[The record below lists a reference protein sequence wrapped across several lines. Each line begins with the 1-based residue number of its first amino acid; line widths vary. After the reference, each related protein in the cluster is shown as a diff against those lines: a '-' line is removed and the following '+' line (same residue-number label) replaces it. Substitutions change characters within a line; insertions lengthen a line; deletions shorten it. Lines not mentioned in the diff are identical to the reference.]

1 MICLSES
8 PISFT
13 ERSVARRAAILRPQL
28 RASTACTP
36 AKAYVADCWVCDAF
50 GRIDPG
56 LNTSLVPVRKEDFAH
71 PHHQHPPKGP
81 VDVTVTL

>member
-1 MICLSES
+1 MSERI
-8 PISFT
+8 PNFVYGAIY
-13 ERSVARRAAILRPQL
+13 RAKSRYPS
-28 RASTACTP
+28 ASAPRFNCFTP

-56 LNTSLVPVRKEDFAH
+56 LNIAPFWKEDFA
-71 PHHQHPPKGP
+71 HHQHPPKGP